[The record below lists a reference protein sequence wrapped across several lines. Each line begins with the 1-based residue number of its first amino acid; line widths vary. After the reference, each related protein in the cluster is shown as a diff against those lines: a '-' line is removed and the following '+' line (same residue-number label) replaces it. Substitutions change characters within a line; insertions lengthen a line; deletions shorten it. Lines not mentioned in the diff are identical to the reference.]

1 MVSWNSK
8 SDLVFYGCDD
18 DEAEKSKKRVQKAK
32 KSGQTL
38 PAEDLKKCSGGKLTH
53 RRYIDEI
60 LVPHVE
66 PRHRACWEGGGVFI
80 LQKDNDSSHRTAS
93 TRNPV
98 RVYKEGID
106 LHYYAN
112 PPSSPDFNPI
122 ENVWRMLKQRVKS
135 HKCQMKAQL
144 KRAIIEEWD
153 KISQQS
159 IQNYIAQMPD
169 RMEQCIERNG
179 LQTQY

>member
-1 MVSWNSK
+1 MVSWNYK

-18 DEAEKSKKRVQKAK
+18 KEAEKSQKRVEKAK
-32 KSGQTL
+32 KKGEQ
-38 PAEDLKKCSGGKLTH
+38 PPKDDLKKCSGGKLTH

-66 PRHRACWEGGGVFI
+66 SRHTACREGGGSFI
-80 LQKDNDSSHRTAS
+80 LQEDNDSSHGTAS

-112 PPSSPDFNPI
+112 PPQSPDFNPI
-122 ENVWRMLKQRVKS
+122 ENVWRMLKQRVKL
-135 HKCQMKAQL
+135 HRCTTKAQL
-144 KRAIIEEWD
+144 KRAIMEEWD
-153 KISQQS
+153 KISQRS
-159 IQNYIAQMPD
+159 IQNYIAEMPD
-169 RMEQCIERNG
+169 RMNQCIERNG
-179 LQTQY
+179 MQTQY

>member
-1 MVSWNSK
+1 MVSWDHK
-8 SDLVFYGCDD
+8 SDLVFFGCDD
-18 DEAEKSKKRVQKAK
+18 AAAEEAQKQVKKAK
-32 KSGQTL
+32 KKGQK
-38 PAEDLKKCSGGKLTH
+38 PQEEDLKKCSGGKLTH

-66 PRHRACWEGGGVFI
+66 PRHRACREGEGSFI
-80 LQKDNDSSHRTAS
+80 LQEDNDSSHGTAS

-112 PPSSPDFNPI
+112 PPTSPDFNPI

-135 HKCQMKAQL
+135 HKCTTKAQL
-144 KRAIIEEWD
+144 KRAILQEWAL
-153 KISQQS
+153 ISQES
-159 IQNYIAQMPD
+159 IRNYIREMPM